1 MEADGG
7 TACIATLMPKP
18 TTVTAADGRGG
29 LGTAIERPDE
39 GGEGG
44 NEDTT
49 RFGTGA
55 LGRELG
61 LGTLATG
68 GRDSGGGLNLLQVSQ
83 PASTW
88 SKPEG
93 RAEANGFRDLP
104 WPLSAMLHLGPR
116 AGEQSVA
123 GVVAQWW
130 LQGTV
135 SRPTAD

>member
-7 TACIATLMPKP
+7 APCIATLMPKP

-68 GRDSGGGLNLLQVSQ
+68 GRDSGGGAQ
-83 PASTW
+83 P
-88 SKPEG
+88 
-93 RAEANGFRDLP
+93 
-104 WPLSAMLHLGPR
+104 
-116 AGEQSVA
+116 VA
-123 GVVAQWW
+123 GF
-130 LQGTV
+130 
-135 SRPTAD
+135 PTGIHLVQTRRTC